1 MQQRGVEMSEQD
13 LTLVDAIQI
22 ALEAEK
28 RSAAMYKEAAENATD
43 KVIEGLFSSLSAFE
57 QHHYEKVTEL
67 AETLAKKGKYIVYEG
82 YSLPIPAQA
91 EIPISDEASA
101 TLKAGKPSM
110 MSVLTLAQEV
120 EAQAVKRYNSLSE
133 RALDSDGKNT
143 FDKLAQEEQK
153 HLKLMT
159 EVYWNVN
166 DRGIWAWSGF

>member
-1 MQQRGVEMSEQD
+1 MSEQN

-28 RSAAMYKEAAENATD
+28 QSAAMYKDAAEKATD

-57 QHHYEKVTEL
+57 QHHYEKVAEL
-67 AETLAKKGKYIVYEG
+67 AESLAKKGKYIVYEG
-82 YSLPIPAQA
+82 YSLPIPAQS
-91 EIPISDEASA
+91 EIPISEEATK

-120 EAQAVKRYNSLSE
+120 EAQAVKRYNNLAEQTSD
-133 RALDSDGKNT
+133 ADGKKT
-143 FDKLAQEEQK
+143 FGKLAQEEQK

-166 DRGIWAWSGF
+166 DRGMWAWSGL